1 MILAGDIGGTKTNL
15 ALFDVTGN
23 KLHLVHERS
32 FKSSA
37 FRGLEA
43 ILREF
48 IEEFHPHCQ
57 AAAFG
62 IAGPVINGRVE
73 ATNLPWIVSGAS
85 LASLLNLPNVGLIN
99 DLEANAYGIPMLR
112 PDEFVVLN
120 EGDPTRSGTAGL
132 ISAGT
137 GLGTACMFWDG

>member
-15 ALFDVTGN
+15 VLFDGSGD

-43 ILREF
+43 ILTEF

-57 AAAFG
+57 SAAFG
-62 IAGPVINGRVE
+62 IAGPVINARVE
-73 ATNLPWIVSGAS
+73 ATNLPWVVSGVS
-85 LASLLNLPNVGLIN
+85 LANLLELANVGLIN

-120 EGDPTRSGTAGL
+120 EGDPTPSGPAGL
-132 ISAGT
+132 
-137 GLGTACMFWDG
+137 